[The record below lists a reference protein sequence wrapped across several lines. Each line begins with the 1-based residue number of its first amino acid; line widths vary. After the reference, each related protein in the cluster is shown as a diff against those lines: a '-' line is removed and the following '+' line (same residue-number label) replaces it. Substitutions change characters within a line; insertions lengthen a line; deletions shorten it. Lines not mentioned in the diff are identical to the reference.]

1 MSFIKF
7 KEEKIWK
14 EWKDKEEAI
23 LRRHK
28 IDEAVIQELY
38 EYDWNDF
45 KRRRSFGE
53 HQSVSD
59 KMIQLYGISTD
70 IYIVTSVDGLMDQ
83 LNDVNLYNLLKQ
95 LDPLTREIVFLKY
108 QGYSSKEI
116 SEELNITVRSI
127 DCKLYQLRKKYKK
140 GEIF

>member
-1 MSFIKF
+1 MSFVKF

-14 EWKDKEEAI
+14 EWKDNEEAI
-23 LRRHK
+23 LRSHK
-28 IDEAVIQELY
+28 IDETVIHELY

-45 KRRRSFGE
+45 KRRSFGE

-70 IYIVTSVDGLMDQ
+70 IYEVTSVVGLMDQ

-95 LDPLTREIVFLKY
+95 LDSLTLEIVFLKY

-116 SEELNITVRSI
+116 SEELHTTVRSI
-127 DCKLYQLRKKYKK
+127 DCKLHRLRKKYK
-140 GEIF
+140 EM

>member
-14 EWKDKEEAI
+14 EWKDNEEAI
-23 LRRHK
+23 LRSHK
-28 IDEAVIQELY
+28 IDEAVIHELY

-59 KMIQLYGISTD
+59 KMIKLYGISTD
-70 IYIVTSVDGLMDQ
+70 IYEVTSVVGLMDQ

-95 LDPLTREIVFLKY
+95 LDSLTLEIVFLKY

-116 SEELNITVRSI
+116 SEELHTTVRSI
-127 DCKLYQLRKKYKK
+127 DCKLHRLRKKYK
-140 GEIF
+140 EM

>member
-14 EWKDKEEAI
+14 EWKDREEII
-23 LRRHK
+23 LRNHR
-28 IDEAVIQELY
+28 INEVVIHELY

-45 KRRRSFGE
+45 KRERSFGE

-59 KMIQLYGISTD
+59 KLIQFYGISIDTYEIKNVQQLLD
-70 IYIVTSVDGLMDQ
+70 K
-83 LNDVNLYNLLKQ
+83 LNDVYLYRFLKQ
-95 LDPLTREIVFLKY
+95 LDSLTLEIVFLKY

-116 SEELNITVRSI
+116 SEELHMTVRSI
-127 DCKLYQLRKKYKK
+127 DCKLYRLRKKYKK
-140 GEIF
+140 K